1 MKQNKQQNKLLEA
14 VLVKHFM
21 TPHEIALRKRLEA
34 LLKDDGKGHHHAKYA
49 ERLSKFDI
57 NIVPVKDDPEF
68 TAAISFDEGV
78 IYISEGFLTDK
89 SLFFQLNVLMRH
101 ELAHNLLMHQIRM
114 MHKLGVDVGTKVNQ
128 SESLSQLW
136 NVIMDDEISNKKYT
150 DEDKKT
156 VRNMWL
162 NGRLIGGLVT
172 EDHRDG

>member
-57 NIVPVKDDPEF
+57 NIVPVKDDPKF

-101 ELAHNLLMHQIRM
+101 ELAHNLRRHQIRM

-128 SESLSQLW
+128 SESLSQL
-136 NVIMDDEISNKKYT
+136 
-150 DEDKKT
+150 
-156 VRNMWL
+156 
-162 NGRLIGGLVT
+162 
-172 EDHRDG
+172 

>member
-89 SLFFQLNVLMRH
+89 ALFFQLNVLMRH

-128 SESLSQLW
+128 REPPSQP
-136 NVIMDDEISNKKYT
+136 
-150 DEDKKT
+150 
-156 VRNMWL
+156 
-162 NGRLIGGLVT
+162 
-172 EDHRDG
+172 